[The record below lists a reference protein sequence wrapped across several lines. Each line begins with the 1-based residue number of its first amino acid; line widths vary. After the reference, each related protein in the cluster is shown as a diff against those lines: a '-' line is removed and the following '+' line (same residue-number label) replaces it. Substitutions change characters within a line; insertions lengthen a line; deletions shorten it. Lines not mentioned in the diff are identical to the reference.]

1 MHEITGQQKRSR
13 VNLLPKEKKDSL
25 LASIV

>member
-1 MHEITGQQKRSR
+1 MHKLTGQQKRSR

-25 LASIV
+25 LANIV